1 MRVATDSIYR
11 NILQGLFTR
20 SNDLNKIQ
28 EKVSSGKNINRPSDD
43 PISMVSSLNFQTA
56 LSQVTQYSQNIQTG
70 NLWLSSSE
78 TAISQASDLVT
89 QAKQIATQMGTGDQT
104 DASRT
109 QAAAEVDQLLDQAVS
124 LGNTQV
130 AGKYIFAGYRTST
143 APFSKT
149 TDNNGVDTV
158 TYNGD
163 TNDFQ
168 IQVGTNE
175 QVTVGK
181 NGKAVFVDSNLFT
194 ARENLKQAI
203 TNNDLPTIQQ
213 QVNILQGTEDSL
225 QTQLA
230 DVGIKQ
236 NRLTDNQNRLAQW
249 STNIQDQISKLQN
262 VDYNQAIVELQQK
275 QTAYEIALQSASQ
288 ISQWNLQNASL
299 FT

>member
-20 SNDLNKIQ
+20 SNDLNNIQ

-89 QAKQIATQMGTGDQT
+89 QAQQIATQMGTGTQT

-181 NGKAVFVDSNLFT
+181 NGQAVFVDSNLFSSLET
-194 ARENLKQAI
+194 LKQAI

-213 QVNILQGTEDSL
+213 QANTLQGTEDSL

-236 NRLTDNQNRLAQW
+236 NRLTDNQTRLTQW
-249 STNIQDQISKLQN
+249 STNIQDQISNLQN

-275 QTAYEIALQSASQ
+275 QTAYEVALQSASQ

>member
-20 SNDLNKIQ
+20 SNDLNNIQ
-28 EKVSSGKNINRPSDD
+28 QKVSSGKNINRPSDD

-181 NGKAVFVDSNLFT
+181 NGKAVFVDSNLFSSLET
-194 ARENLKQAI
+194 LKQAI

-213 QVNILQGTEDSL
+213 QVNTLQGTEDSL

-236 NRLTDNQNRLAQW
+236 NRLTDNQTRLTQW
-249 STNIQDQISKLQN
+249 STNIQDQISNLQN

-275 QTAYEIALQSASQ
+275 QTAYEVALQSASQ

>member
-20 SNDLNKIQ
+20 SNDLNNIQ

-194 ARENLKQAI
+194 ALENLKQAI

>member
-1 MRVATDSIYR
+1 MRVATDSFYQ

-20 SNDLNKIQ
+20 SNDLNNIE

-78 TAISQASDLVT
+78 TAISQASDLAN
-89 QAKQIATQMGTGDQT
+89 QAQQIATQMGTGTQT

-109 QAAAEVDQLLDQAVS
+109 QAAAEVDQLLDQAIS

-149 TDNNGVDTV
+149 TVGGVDTV
-158 TYNGD
+158 MYNGD

-181 NGKAVFVDSNLFT
+181 NGQTVFVDSNLFT
-194 ARENLKQAI
+194 ALENLKQAI
-203 TNNDLPTIQQ
+203 TNNDLPSIQQ
-213 QVNILQGTEDSL
+213 QAHTLQGTEDSL

-236 NRLTDNQNRLAQW
+236 NRLTDKQNLLAQW
-249 STNIQDQISKLQN
+249 STNIQDQISNLEN
-262 VDYNQAIVELQQK
+262 VDYNQAILELQQK
-275 QTAYEIALQSASQ
+275 QTAYEIALQSAAK
-288 ISQWNLQNASL
+288 ISQLSLQNFMS
-299 FT
+299 